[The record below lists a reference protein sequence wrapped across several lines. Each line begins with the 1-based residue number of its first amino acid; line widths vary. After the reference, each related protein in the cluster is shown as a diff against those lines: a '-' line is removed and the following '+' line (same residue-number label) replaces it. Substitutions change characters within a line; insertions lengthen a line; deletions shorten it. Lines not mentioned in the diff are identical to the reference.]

1 MASFLVFNW
10 FRLVV
15 GVTFDWSCDRNVTEV
30 VTADFDPEENTVLF
44 KNAQVAVLISLK
56 AMPCLKDNFKF
67 RRRSLPTKQA

>member
-30 VTADFDPEENTVLF
+30 ITADFDPAENTVFF
-44 KNAQVAVLISLK
+44 KNAQVIVLISHK
-56 AMPCLKDNFKF
+56 A
-67 RRRSLPTKQA
+67 LP

>member
-44 KNAQVAVLISLK
+44 KNAQVAV
-56 AMPCLKDNFKF
+56 F
-67 RRRSLPTKQA
+67 